1 MFMPVATDPSS
12 QCDSRRHWVWRIFPP
27 LAQLQPD
34 GSRRHRKGAL
44 KSPLADLM
52 QKNGSVVTTGSAT
65 SYRFRTRENRFLT
78 LAFLISFRSATSSGA
93 TPSGTIFVAAPTA
106 TSIPSTGRCLRV
118 CRKRVGK
125 PTGTGQLRSSPIPAR
140 RSYDGGGAEW
150 CLQRR
155 RPGIRNREP
164 ATASCPGRETI
175 LRWAYQ
181 KDLGQ
186 SLIKL
191 EKAHLQVA
199 EPYDKKRQRQR
210 RLSGG

>member
-140 RSYDGGGAEW
+140 RSYDGGG
-150 CLQRR
+150 
-155 RPGIRNREP
+155 
-164 ATASCPGRETI
+164 
-175 LRWAYQ
+175 
-181 KDLGQ
+181 GQ
-186 SLIKL
+186 SGACNAAARGSETGNRRQHPVQAAKPSFDGLIKRTS
-191 EKAHLQVA
+191 AS
-199 EPYDKKRQRQR
+199 P
-210 RLSGG
+210 

>member
-140 RSYDGGGAEW
+140 RSYDGGG
-150 CLQRR
+150 RVV
-155 RPGIRNREP
+155 P
-164 ATASCPGRETI
+164 ATPPPGDPKQGTGDSI
-175 LRWAYQ
+175 LSRPRNHPSMGLSKGPRPVLDQAR
-181 KDLGQ
+181 KGTP
-186 SLIKL
+186 
-191 EKAHLQVA
+191 AG
-199 EPYDKKRQRQR
+199 R
-210 RLSGG
+210 RAV